1 MTGTDRLDE
10 LSHAENPARELLEKL
25 GWTYVPREVLAAER
39 DDEREVLLKER
50 LRRALLRLNE
60 WMTKSQAN
68 WVISELEHTEG
79 SGITRNQRVH
89 EDLIYGKPVSTPTAS
104 GRQSRIA
111 RFFDFEHPEGGLNE
125 FVVTTQF
132 RVRRGNERRDL
143 EDDQRVVKPDLALF
157 VNGIP
162 LVVMEA
168 KSPSLM
174 DVWRTKAVRQLRRYQ
189 EAGPE
194 WHGTGA
200 PELFHTNLLC
210 VANCGAAAAY
220 ATLGAPENA
229 YVEWKSVL
237 PYSETEVRQRF
248 GVEPEGQAQLIVGLL
263 APATLL
269 DILRDYVVYEP
280 QGGKVVKK
288 LPRYQQYRA
297 VGAALERLL
306 GGRKPDER
314 PLRNPGVVARKT
326 LTPTLSQREREQER
340 PRLGG
345 RGALG
350 KGPEERGGVV
360 WHTQGSGKSL
370 TMLWLATKLRREP
383 RLQNPTIVVVTDR
396 RQLDRQI
403 SGTFERCGFPAPEQA
418 SSTRGLRRLLTS
430 GGTRTV
436 MTTIQKFEDA
446 LEAPSGRLD
455 VLNASD
461 NVVVMVD
468 EAHRTQYGALGARM
482 SRALPNA
489 ALIGFTGTPIDR
501 GFGQSTMQRF
511 GPLIDSYTIPQSVE
525 DGATVPIYY
534 EARLPELHIEGP
546 ETLDTLFEEMFDD
559 LSEDE
564 QARIRRRYANK
575 ETVAEAEKRI
585 EMIALDISRHFKTK
599 IKPNGFKAQ
608 VVAPSRAAALRYA
621 ERLKDFNLNAYP
633 IITTSPNDGA
643 EFAVARDLNQEQVTS
658 AFVDPEGEP
667 EILVVVDMLL
677 TGFDAPVEQVLYLDR
692 GLREHGLLQAIA
704 RVNRRFSHKADNVDT
719 EKPHGLVVDYH
730 GVSRDLEAALE
741 TFEWPDVKD
750 TMEKLEEKPG
760 PAIEAAA
767 VQAESYFKGR
777 DLDNEWDC
785 VAVFAPDASSEGEFK
800 ADLFERFNADYR
812 EFGRLMDRYLP
823 DPGAEP
829 YVERLT
835 RLTVIRTYVRAHFL
849 RDTDLDWSAIGAK
862 VKKLIDERI
871 DAEVRELMRPVSILD
886 QDFEAKIEQLPHDEA
901 RASLMEHAVRAQ
913 INERL
918 GENPAFFTTLSEELD
933 RIIRELRD
941 RLIDAAEACRQMA
954 KLRSQVLS
962 EADIAAQYGLSP
974 VAFAVCELL
983 AAGDGNE
990 TAGIARA
997 TEREVYRTAPDAEVA
1012 AVAQDVESAIERH
1025 RDVIDW
1031 TSNLEVQR
1039 EMRRDIKRE
1048 LRETGEYTEERL
1060 DELAHQIVEA
1070 ARQRA
1075 GR

>member
-1 MTGTDRLDE
+1 MKTPHGLAELDQ
-10 LSHAENPARELLEKL
+10 AENPAWGLLEKL
-25 GWTYVPREVLAAER
+25 GWIYTPRDVLEPER
-39 DDEREVLLKER
+39 DDEREVLLKGR
-50 LRRALLRLNE
+50 LRSALLRLNE
-60 WMTKSQAN
+60 WMTGAQAD
-68 WVISELEHTEG
+68 WVIGELERTEG
-79 SGITRNQRVH
+79 GGIARNQRVH
-89 EDLIYGKPVSTPTAS
+89 EDLIYGKPVSTANAS
-104 GRQSRIA
+104 GRQSRTA
-111 RFFDFEHPEGGLNE
+111 RFFDFDHPEGGLNE

-143 EDDQRVVKPDLALF
+143 EDDQRVVKPDLVLF

-210 VANCGAAAAY
+210 VAHCGAAAAY

-248 GVEPEGQAQLIVGLL
+248 GVEPQGQAQLIVGLL

-280 QGGKVVKK
+280 QGGKLVKK
-288 LPRYQQYRA
+288 LPRYQQHRA
-297 VGAALERLL
+297 VRSALERLL
-306 GGRKPDER
+306 NGRK
-314 PLRNPGVVARKT
+314 
-326 LTPTLSQREREQER
+326 
-340 PRLGG
+340 
-345 RGALG
+345 
-350 KGPEERGGVV
+350 PEERGGVV

-383 RLQNPTIVVVTDR
+383 RLRNPMIVVVTDR
-396 RQLDRQI
+396 TQLDRQI
-403 SGTFERCGFPAPEQA
+403 SATFERCGFPAPEQA
-418 SSTRGLRRLLTS
+418 TSTRGLRRLLTS
-430 GGTRTV
+430 GGSRTV

-446 LEAPSGRLD
+446 LEAPKGRLD
-455 VLNASD
+455 VLNPSEH
-461 NVVVMVD
+461 VVVMVD
-468 EAHRTQYGALGARM
+468 EAHRTQYGTLGARM
-482 SRALPNA
+482 SKALPNA

-501 GFGQSTMQRF
+501 GFGHSTMQRF

-546 ETLDTLFEEMFDD
+546 ETLDTLFEAMFGDM
-559 LSEDE
+559 SEDD

-575 ETVAEAEKRI
+575 ETVAEAERRI
-585 EMIALDISRHFKTK
+585 EMIALDIAQHFKANVQ
-599 IKPNGFKAQ
+599 PNGFKAQ

-621 ERLKDFNLNAYP
+621 EWLNDFNLNAYP
-633 IITTSPNDGA
+633 IITTSPNDGP
-643 EFAVARDLNQEQVTS
+643 EFGVARDLNQEQITS

-704 RVNRRFSHKADNVDT
+704 RVNRRFSHKADSVDT

-730 GVSRDLEAALE
+730 GVSRDLELALE

-750 TMEKLEEKPG
+750 SMEELDEDPG

-767 VQAESYFKGR
+767 VQAESHFKGQ
-777 DLDNEWDC
+777 DLDKVWDC
-785 VAVFAPDASSEGEFK
+785 VAVFAPDDSSDGEFK
-800 ADLFERFNADYR
+800 TDLFERFNGDYR
-812 EFGRLMDRYLP
+812 QFGRLMDRYLP
-823 DPGAEP
+823 DAGAEP
-829 YVERLT
+829 YVERLA
-835 RLTVIRTYVRAHFL
+835 RLTVIRAYAKAHFL
-849 RDTDLDWSAIGAK
+849 RDTDLDWSDIGAK

-933 RIIRELRD
+933 RIIRELRE

-954 KLRSQVLS
+954 ELRGQVMS
-962 EADIAAQYGLSP
+962 EADIAAQHGLSP
-974 VAFAVCELL
+974 VAFAVSELL
-983 AAGDGNE
+983 AAGRGDGM
-990 TAGIARA
+990 AGIASA
-997 TEREVYRTAPDAEVA
+997 AEGEGVYRTALDAEVA
-1012 AVAQDVESAIERH
+1012 DVARQVESDIEQH

-1031 TSNLEVQR
+1031 QSNLEVQR
-1039 EMRRDIKRE
+1039 EMRRDIKRK
-1048 LRETGEYTEERL
+1048 LRNTGKYTEARL
-1060 DELAHQIVEA
+1060 DELAHLIVDV
-1070 ARQRA
+1070 ARQRS